1 MSLAG
6 LNNQSI
12 IVTAAGSGIG
22 RALARRL
29 VTEGAHVVVGDIDA
43 DRAHEVAGELGKA
56 AVAVVIDA
64 GEEGAFERLFAAA
77 DSAFGRVDGL
87 VNNAGITAPR
97 VEICDVDVADFK
109 RLIRVNVLG
118 TFRGIQAM
126 LRRARATERKAVV
139 VNTSS
144 GLAARA
150 APQHSIYAA
159 TKAAVVS
166 LTRTAAAEGAAFGV
180 RVNAIVPG
188 PTATPT
194 LLAAPAEKQERYR
207 SAVPMGRF
215 GTPDEVASVAAWL
228 LSSESSFVTG
238 IAIPIDGGQ
247 TA

>member
-6 LNNQSI
+6 LNEQSI
-12 IVTAAGSGIG
+12 IITAAGSGIG
-22 RALARRL
+22 RALAHRL
-29 VTEGAHVVVGDIDA
+29 VKEGAHVVVGDIDA
-43 DRAHEVAGELGKA
+43 DRAHEVASELGET
-56 AVAVVIDA
+56 AVAVVVDA
-64 GEEGAFERLFAAA
+64 GEEGAFDRLFAAA

-126 LRRARATERKAVV
+126 LRRARATERGAVV

-144 GLAARA
+144 GLAVRA
-150 APQHSIYAA
+150 APHHSIYAA

-166 LTRTAAAEGAAFGV
+166 LTHTAAAEGATLGV

-194 LLAAPAEKQERYR
+194 LLAAPAEKQEQYR
-207 SAVPMGRF
+207 RAVPMGRF
-215 GTPDEVASVAAWL
+215 GTPEEVASVAAWL

>member
-6 LNNQSI
+6 LHEQSI

-22 RALARRL
+22 RALAHRL
-29 VTEGAHVVVGDIDA
+29 VTEGANVVVSDIDA
-43 DRAHEVAGELGKA
+43 DRANEVARELGKT
-56 AVAVVIDA
+56 AVAVVVDA
-64 GEEGAFERLFAAA
+64 GEEDAFDRLFAAA
-77 DSAFGRVDGL
+77 DLAFGRVDGL

-97 VEICDVDVADFK
+97 VEICDVDIADFK

-126 LRRARATERKAVV
+126 LRRARATKRAAVV

-144 GLAARA
+144 GLAVRA
-150 APQHSIYAA
+150 APHHGIYAA
-159 TKAAVVS
+159 TKAAIVS
-166 LTRTAAAEGAAFGV
+166 LTLTAAAEGAAFGV

-194 LLAAPAEKQERYR
+194 LLAAPAEKREQYR
-207 SAVPMGRF
+207 LAVPMGRF
-215 GTPDEVASVAAWL
+215 GTPEEVASVAAWL

-238 IAIPIDGGQ
+238 ISIPIDGAQ